1 MLVATKEVSMYKTV
15 VWATDGSEGAD
26 AALAEALRLSALTN
40 ARLVAVHCDQRLTGR
55 AAAWPLYPDEDD
67 RRRRIH
73 EQVARLREDGTDV
86 GLVIR
91 TSHRQAA
98 GAVAAVAEEL
108 GADLIV
114 CGTRGLGAVSGAL
127 GSFTQRLLHVAPCPV
142 LAVGPHGRRAPGRT
156 TKARTPAA
164 VA

>member
-1 MLVATKEVSMYKTV
+1 MCKTV
-15 VWATDGSEGAD
+15 VWTTDGSEGAD
-26 AALAEALRLSALTN
+26 AALAEALRLAAVMN

-55 AAAWPLYPDEDD
+55 GAAWPLYPAEDD
-67 RRRRIH
+67 RRRKIQG
-73 EQVARLREDGTDV
+73 QVARLREEGTEV

-91 TSHRQAA
+91 SSHRQAA
-98 GAVAAVAEEL
+98 VAVAAVAEEL

-142 LAVGPHGRRAPGRT
+142 LAVGPHGHTAAAATGAGSRRSS
-156 TKARTPAA
+156 
-164 VA
+164 